1 MHNLIDITKWENDI
15 FADYGGYTR
24 KIGKISPAGEKYM
37 VKFEKRHSFKSSP
50 LNLFNQHIN
59 SQIIQLLGF
68 PVQETF
74 LATCDDFLVLC
85 CKNFVPTDSKLVTMD
100 VFLRTLYNSYELTEF
115 IDLEKFERVLSTNE
129 ILRPYQKELTKS
141 FWNMIVL
148 DMFLLNLERTTSDFG
163 YIISK
168 DSVTPAPLYDNRSDG
183 LACTVPLRRN
193 GKPIL
198 RDDLLYSRA
207 YKDFNDAVARIVP
220 VLECKM
226 AQIHNLI
233 QAQEC
238 LSEAQKSWKI
248 EQLQKTFQDLKCSYN
263 LKQVMATMEIENL
276 PLTEQ
281 SLKNLR
287 ELSLGQKTVNEIIK
301 EIKCRYS

>member
-1 MHNLIDITKWENDI
+1 MELIDVTNWEDDI
-15 FADYGGYTR
+15 FSTYGGYTR
-24 KIGKISPAGEKYM
+24 KCGKIDENGNKWM
-37 VKFEKRHSFKSSP
+37 IKFEKKHSFRCVP

-59 SQIIQLLGF
+59 SQIIKLLEF

-74 LATCDDFLVLC
+74 LGTCDDFLVLC
-85 CKNFVPTDSKLVTMD
+85 CKNFVPEHTKLITFD
-100 VFLRTLYNSYELTEF
+100 VFLRTLYNSYELTEI
-115 IDLEKFERVLSTNE
+115 IDLNQFERVLRENE
-129 ILRPYQKELTKS
+129 ILRQYRNDLVKS
-141 FWNMIVL
+141 FWDMIVL
-148 DMFLLNLERTTSDFG
+148 DIFIENLERTTSDFG

-168 DSVTPAPLYDNRSDG
+168 NNVTPAPLYDVRTNG
-183 LACTVPLRRN
+183 LACTVPLRLN

-207 YKDFNDAVARIVP
+207 YKDFNDAITRIVP
-220 VLECKM
+220 ILETKM
-226 AQIHNLI
+226 SQIHNLVHS
-233 QAQEC
+233 QEC
-238 LSEAQKSWKI
+238 LSESQKSWKI
-248 EQLQKTFQDLKCSYN
+248 EQLQKTLQDLKCSYN